1 MADNDDKRTD
11 DTSGAGGKK
20 TLTLKAGPGVGNR
33 PGVSR
38 TSRTVVVEKRT
49 RRVPTPGAPSG
60 QPQRPQSTP
69 GSSQGQRPQQSRPVQ
84 QQRPAQGLSA
94 AEAEARRAVL
104 REAGARAAEDQARF
118 AAEEARRIEDDAR
131 RRQIR
136 EEAARAEE
144 ERRQA
149 ANEPTPVEVSQAP
162 AEPAAPVVAEAAPAA
177 AAAPAAPTAREL
189 ANAAREAAPAV
200 PASQRNPGPSSVR
213 VVAGRP
219 GQPPRQVSTRPASE
233 RPNPNARPAS
243 ERGAGAA
250 LRPSGTAT
258 RPAGER
264 RPTGTGMAPIGNVP
278 PAPPSEADGRK
289 IRTGA
294 PTTRPTTEAELENAR
309 RASRAAPERP
319 ARRGDEANARARL
332 TVTNAGVEGDRDKG
346 PSLAAM
352 RRRRDK
358 KMGRNQQAAPK
369 LSREVI
375 IPEAITVQELANRM
389 AERSVTVIK
398 MLMQQGTMATIN
410 DVIDADTAELIAT
423 ELGHTVKRVSDA
435 DVEEGLYDIPADDK
449 AEDLTDRAPVVTIMG
464 HVDHGKTSLL
474 DAIRNANVVSG
485 EAGGITQHIGAYQVE
500 KNGAKITFLDTPGH
514 EAFTAMRARGA
525 QATDIAI
532 LVVAADDSVM
542 PQTIESI
549 KHAKAAGVPI
559 IVAITKMDKPSAD
572 PQKVRTELLQHEV
585 FVETMGGD
593 VLDVEVSAKTGKGL
607 DKLLETILLQ
617 AEVLE
622 LKVARDGRAEG
633 LVIEAKLDRGRG
645 AVATVLVQRGTLAI
659 GDILVAG
666 TEFARVR
673 ALINDQGEQVKAAG
687 PSVPVE
693 VLGFTGVPNAG
704 DRFSVVESEARARE
718 VTEYRQRA
726 IREKTAG
733 GGATSLEQMMN
744 QLKASGIA
752 KFPLI
757 IKGDVQGSVEAITAS
772 LNKLSTEEVSA
783 QILMAAVG
791 GITESDVT
799 LAAASNAIVIGF
811 NVRANKQATDLA
823 TRDGIEIRYY
833 NIIYDLVD
841 DVKAAMSGLLKPER
855 RETFIGNAEILEV
868 FQITKVGK
876 VAGCRVTEGMVERGA
891 GVRLIRDNVVVHEGK
906 LSTLK
911 RFKDEVKEVQTGQEC
926 GMAFEKY
933 EDMRAGDVIECFR
946 VETVQRTL

>member
-1 MADNDDKRTD
+1 MADNDDNRTE
-11 DTSGAGGKK
+11 DTSAKK
-20 TLTLKAGPGVGNR
+20 TLTLKGGPGLGNR
-33 PGVSR
+33 PGMSR
-38 TSRTVVVEKRT
+38 GPSRSTVVVEKRT
-49 RRVPTPGAPSG
+49 RLVPKPNAPMGA
-60 QPQRPQSTP
+60 PQRPQSAAPSNP
-69 GSSQGQRPQQSRPVQ
+69 GSRPPLSRPT
-84 QQRPAQGLSA
+84 QQRAPLGLSA
-94 AEAEARRAVL
+94 AEAEARQRAL
-104 REAGARAAEDQARF
+104 ALAGARAAEDQERF
-118 AAEEARRIEDDAR
+118 AAEEARRVEEDAR
-131 RRQIR
+131 RRQVR
-136 EEAARAEE
+136 EEAEQAERERAASET
-144 ERRQA
+144 A
-149 ANEPTPVEVSQAP
+149 AAAP
-162 AEPAAPVVAEAAPAA
+162 AVVETPAAPAAPVAAAEAAPAREE
-177 AAAPAAPTAREL
+177 APSLP
-189 ANAAREAAPAV
+189 
-200 PASQRNPGPSSVR
+200 PASQRNAGPSSVR

-219 GQPPRQVSTRPASE
+219 GQPPRPVRQERPSNTRPE
-233 RPNPNARPAS
+233 S
-243 ERGAGAA
+243 ERGANAYIKPGQPGAPGA
-250 LRPSGTAT
+250 RPGAPGARPSGTAG
-258 RPAGER
+258 RPPGER
-264 RPTGTGMAPIGNVP
+264 RPAGAGMAPIGNVP

-289 IRTGA
+289 VRTGA
-294 PTTRPTTEAELENAR
+294 PQVRPTTEAELENAR
-309 RASRAAPERP
+309 RASRATPERP
-319 ARRGDEANARARL
+319 TRRAGEDASARGRL
-332 TVTNAGVEGDRDKG
+332 TVSSATTENDRDRG

-358 KMGRNQQAAPK
+358 KMGRNQQEAPK
-369 LSREVI
+369 LSREVV
-375 IPEAITVQELANRM
+375 IPEAITVAELANRM

-398 MLMQQGTMATIN
+398 MLMAQGTMATIN
-410 DVIDADTAELIAT
+410 DVIDADTAELIAS

-474 DAIRNANVVSG
+474 DAIREANVVSG

-525 QATDIAI
+525 QATDIAV
-532 LVVAADDSVM
+532 LVVAADDGVM

-559 IVAITKMDKPSAD
+559 IVAINKMDKPEAN
-572 PQKVRTELLQHEV
+572 PTRVRTELLQHEV
-585 FVETMGGD
+585 FVESMGGE
-593 VLDVEVSAKTGKGL
+593 VLDVEVSAKTQAGL

-622 LKVARDGRAEG
+622 LRVARDGRAEG
-633 LVIEAKLDRGRG
+633 LVVEAKLDRGRG
-645 AVATVLVQRGTLAI
+645 AVATVLVQRGTLRV

-673 ALINDQGEQVKAAG
+673 ALINDKGEQVKEAG

-704 DRFSVVESEARARE
+704 DRFSVVETEARARE

-744 QLKASGIA
+744 QLKVAGIA

-757 IKGDVQGSVEAITAS
+757 IKGDVQGSVEAIVAS
-772 LNKLSTEEVSA
+772 LNKLSTDEVSA
-783 QILMAAVG
+783 QILMSAVG

-799 LAAASNAIVIGF
+799 LASASNAIVIGF

-841 DVKAAMSGLLKPER
+841 DVKNAMSGLLKPER

-868 FQITKVGK
+868 FSITKVGK
-876 VAGCRVTEGMVERGA
+876 VAGCRITEGMVERGS
-891 GVRLIRDNVVVHEGK
+891 GVRLIRDNVVIHEGK
-906 LSTLK
+906 LKTLK
-911 RFKDEVKEVQTGQEC
+911 RFKDEVKEVQMGQEC
-926 GMAFEKY
+926 GMAFENY